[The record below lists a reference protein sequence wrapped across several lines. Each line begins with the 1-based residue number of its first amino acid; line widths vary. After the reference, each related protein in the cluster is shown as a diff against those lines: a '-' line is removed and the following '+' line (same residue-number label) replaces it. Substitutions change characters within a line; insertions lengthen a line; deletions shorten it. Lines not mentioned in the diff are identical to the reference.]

1 MRLRALLAFVL
12 LVAAVPMSPRVAVA
26 QTAAPDNDR
35 WSSFLPLMK
44 EEAIKRGYELPLP
57 FGVSVIYNYIG
68 RDIDVFDVRIGVD
81 GEELHSVSQFLN
93 LGSNSSVNAALLKAD
108 AFLLPFLNLYLLGG
122 YLENESTSTGH
133 VTVPRIATPG
143 PPREFDIEIETS
155 LSGFVLGG
163 GMTLAAGYATFF
175 ITADANY
182 SVTDIGFDDEFLAL
196 VASARAGWNGKFGEI
211 PTRVWAGAAYW
222 DTENTARSTV
232 EVEGVGTVKFEA
244 DQGPAHPWNASIGGQ
259 VIFHNPWEAFA
270 EYGFNFED
278 VQFFAGGIGYR
289 F

>member
-1 MRLRALLAFVL
+1 MRFRTLLVL
-12 LVAAVPMSPRVAVA
+12 VFLVAAVPMSSRVAVA
-26 QTAAPDNDR
+26 QTAAPDDER

-93 LGSNSSVNAALLKAD
+93 LGSNSSVNAALLKVD

-122 YLENESTSTGH
+122 YLENESTSIGH
-133 VTVPRIATPG
+133 VTVPRVVTPG

-163 GMTLAAGYATFF
+163 GMTLAAGYGNFF

-196 VASARAGWNGKFGEI
+196 VASARAGWNGKFGDT

-232 EVEGVGTVKFEA
+232 DVEGVGTVQFEA

-259 VIFHNPWEAFA
+259 AIFHKPWEAFA

>member
-1 MRLRALLAFVL
+1 MRIRTLTAVSIGVGLLMWAGL
-12 LVAAVPMSPRVAVA
+12 AGA
-26 QTAAPDNDR
+26 QTPAPDNDR

-44 EEAIKRGYELPLP
+44 EEAIRRGYDLPLP

-68 RDIDVFDVRIGVD
+68 RDIDVFDIRIGVD
-81 GEELHSVSQFLN
+81 GEEPRSVTQFLN
-93 LGSNSSVNAALLKAD
+93 LGSNSSVNAALAKAD
-108 AFLLPFLNLYLLGG
+108 VFLLPFLNLYMLGG
-122 YLENESTSTGH
+122 YLENESTSKGH
-133 VTVPRIATPG
+133 VTVPRVVTPG
-143 PPREFDIEIETS
+143 PPREFEFEIETS

-163 GMTLAAGYATFF
+163 GMTLAAGFAEFF

-182 SVTDIGFDDEFLAL
+182 SVTDIGFDDKFVAL
-196 VASARAGWNGKFGEI
+196 VASARAGWNGKFGEL

-232 EVEGVGTVKFEA
+232 EIEGVGTVEFEA

-259 VIFHNPWEAFA
+259 TIFRKPWEAFA

-278 VQFFAGGIGYR
+278 VVFFAGGVAFR

>member
-1 MRLRALLAFVL
+1 MSAGLAGGQTP
-12 LVAAVPMSPRVAVA
+12 AVEG
-26 QTAAPDNDR
+26 DR

-68 RDIDVFDVRIGVD
+68 RDIDVFDIRIGVD
-81 GEELHSVSQFLN
+81 GEEPRSVTQFLN
-93 LGSNSSVNAALLKAD
+93 LGSNSSVNAALAKAD
-108 AFLLPFLNLYLLGG
+108 AFLLPFLNLYALGG
-122 YLENESTSTGH
+122 YLENESTSQGF
-133 VTVPRIATPG
+133 VTVPRAVGGG
-143 PPREFDIEIETS
+143 PPREFEFTIDTS

-163 GMTLAAGYATFF
+163 GMTLAAGFAEFF
-175 ITADANY
+175 ITTDANY
-182 SVTDIGFDDEFLAL
+182 SVTDIGFDDKFVAL
-196 VASARAGWNGKFGEI
+196 VASARAGWNGKFGEL

-232 EVEGVGTVKFEA
+232 EIEGVGTVEFEA

-259 VIFHNPWEAFA
+259 TIFRKPWEAFA

-278 VQFFAGGIGYR
+278 VVFFAGGVAFR